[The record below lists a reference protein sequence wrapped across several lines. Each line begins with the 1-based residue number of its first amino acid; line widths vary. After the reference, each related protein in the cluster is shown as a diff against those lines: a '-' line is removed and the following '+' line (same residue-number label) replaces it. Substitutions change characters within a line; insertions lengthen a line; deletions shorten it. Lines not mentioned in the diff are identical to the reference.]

1 MNNILLV
8 EDDSVLAFSIE
19 YTLKNDG
26 FGVVKA
32 PKLKEARKAFS
43 ETDFDLILLDIM
55 LPDGNGYDFCREIRK
70 TSGIPIIFLTAC
82 DEEVNVVTGLDMGAD
97 DYITKPFRIKE
108 LISRIKAVL
117 RRNIASVH
125 PSHEGDILTS
135 GDIGLNVLSGKI
147 KKKGMDVIVTA
158 LEYRLLLTFMKNP
171 GQILSRNA
179 ILQGLWDIDG
189 DFIDDNS
196 LSVYIR
202 RLREKIE
209 DNPGKPFYILT
220 SRGLGYSWGPE
231 VRRG

>member
-32 PKLKEARKAFS
+32 PKLEEARKAFS

-117 RRNIASVH
+117 RRNTASVN
-125 PSHEGDILTS
+125 PAHEGDILTS
-135 GDIGLNVLSGKI
+135 VDISLNVLSGKI
-147 KKKGMDVIVTA
+147 KKKGMDIIVTA

-209 DNPGKPFYILT
+209 DNPGKPSYILT

-231 VRRG
+231 VRRS

>member
-26 FGVVKA
+26 FRVVKA
-32 PKLKEARKAFS
+32 SKLEEARKAFS
-43 ETDFDLILLDIM
+43 ENAFDLILLDIM

-117 RRNIASVH
+117 RRNTASAHTV
-125 PSHEGDILTS
+125 HEGDILTS
-135 GDIGLNVLSGKI
+135 GDISLNVLSGKI
-147 KKKGMDVIVTA
+147 KKKGLDVIVTA

-209 DNPGKPFYILT
+209 DNPGKPSYILT

>member
-32 PKLKEARKAFS
+32 SKLEEARKVFS
-43 ETDFDLILLDIM
+43 ENNFDLILLDIM
-55 LPDGNGYDFCREIRK
+55 LPDGNGYDFCREIRS

-97 DYITKPFRIKE
+97 DYINKPFRIKE

-117 RRNIASVH
+117 RRNTASVS
-125 PSHEGDILTS
+125 PVHEGDILTS
-135 GDIGLNVLSGKI
+135 GDISLNVLSGKI
-147 KKKGMDVIVTA
+147 KKKGMDIIVTA

-171 GQILSRNA
+171 GQILSRNT

-189 DFIDDNS
+189 DFIDYNS

-209 DNPGKPFYILT
+209 DNPGKPSYILT